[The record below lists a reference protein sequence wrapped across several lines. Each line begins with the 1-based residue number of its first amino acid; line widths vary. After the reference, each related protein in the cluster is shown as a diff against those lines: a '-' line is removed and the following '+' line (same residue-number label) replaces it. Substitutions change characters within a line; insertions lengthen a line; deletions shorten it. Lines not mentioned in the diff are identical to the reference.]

1 MSIGTEAATGHRFA
15 LVDVNNFYVSCER
28 VFDPRLADRP
38 VVVLSNNDGCVV
50 ARSSEAKELGIK
62 TGTPW
67 FQLAPQAERMNL
79 VARSSNY
86 ELYGDMSAR
95 VMEVIGRFGAWQE
108 VYSIDE
114 SFLGLP
120 AADEAALAGTARAV
134 RAAVRRLVGVP
145 VCVGVAPSK
154 TLAKFANH
162 IAKRNDHLAG
172 VCSLGSMPPAELER
186 LAARLPAT
194 ELWGVGARTGDKLAG
209 QGIQTIADLAAADPA
224 RIRKKFSVNLQRTV
238 LELRGTACIPPIDE
252 RADAHQIMFSR
263 SFSTPVDTAAAM
275 ADVMT
280 VYAQSA
286 ASRLSARG
294 LQAEVV
300 TAFAGTSRFAAGEAS
315 NPSVSVPLP
324 APTDDP
330 IAIVRTAVAALE
342 ARLVPG
348 ARYARAGVVLSG
360 LTRAGAARQGELD
373 LFAAQHDDGGPA
385 DGRGAGPAA
394 NLGSLLGEVK
404 TRFGKGAI
412 GLGSGGVQAPAEWS
426 MKRQYSSPKY
436 TTEWKDLP
444 VVSA

>member
-1 MSIGTEAATGHRFA
+1 MSLGTEATTGHRFA

-50 ARSSEAKELGIK
+50 ARSAEAKELGIK

-67 FQLAPQAERMNL
+67 FQLAPEAERMNL

-120 AADEAALAGTARAV
+120 AAAEPAFAATARAV
-134 RAAVRRLVGVP
+134 REAVRRLVGVP

-162 IAKRNDHLAG
+162 IAKHNGHLDG
-172 VCSLGSMPPAELER
+172 VCSLGSLPAADLER
-186 LAARLPAT
+186 LAARLPVT
-194 ELWGVGARTGDKLAG
+194 EVWGVGARTGEKLAG
-209 QGIQTIADLAAADPA
+209 QGIQSVADLAAADPA

-238 LELRGTACIPPIDE
+238 LELRGTACIAPIDE

-263 SFSTPVDTAAAM
+263 SFSTPVDTVAAM

-280 VYAQSA
+280 VYAQAA

-294 LQAEVV
+294 LQTAVV

-324 APTDDP
+324 EPTDDP
-330 IAIVRTAVAALE
+330 IAIVRAAVAGLE

-348 ARYARAGVVLSG
+348 VRYVRAGVVLSG
-360 LTRAGAARQGELD
+360 LTRAGAARQGEFD
-373 LFAAQHDDGGPA
+373 LFGTPDDDGAPA
-385 DGRGAGPAA
+385 AGRDAQAAA
-394 NLGSLLGEVK
+394 NLGSLLGDVK
-404 TRFGKGAI
+404 ARFGQASI
-412 GLGSGGVQAPAEWS
+412 GLGAGGVQVPADWS

-444 VVSA
+444 VAKA